1 MTHTH
6 THYIQTRTPTFTFL
20 PPSPPRFCLCASG
33 VTRED
38 LIAGLRRCMTASP
51 LFATPCIQLVLDKA
65 ASTIDDVKVD
75 AYETLALCP
84 AAFGHAAVAQHYDAV
99 YTHIRRELF
108 ETLEGSVQQAALAA
122 LSAFARLADTR
133 ERAAD
138 MTRVVLEEASH
149 LLLDIDPNTIS
160 IFGKLLVAIT
170 GAAVHPAATV
180 FEEFVPKAAGTFT
193 QVRDCCFVV
202 AVCIFGWVFDALLI
216 LLVVCCS
223 PPICPAH
230 PFVHNFAAEH
240 TGRERE
246 IHIHRQADTDTGTH
260 RHTHT
265 HTHSLSLF
273 LTSFGFPC
281 RVAGTVPS
289 RRLWA
294 ASLRR

>member
-1 MTHTH
+1 
-6 THYIQTRTPTFTFL
+6 
-20 PPSPPRFCLCASG
+20 
-33 VTRED
+33 
-38 LIAGLRRCMTASP
+38 MTASP

-193 QVRDCCFVV
+193 QVRNCCFVV